1 MGFTALISGE
11 HSSSLHAGDYS
22 VEFSWKEQS
31 KERKPASV
39 SDPKGTANRR
49 DRKGSNN
56 VKVSTVEE
64 TRVGSTTSAQVEV
77 PSLRTGWTFRG
88 A

>member
-1 MGFTALISGE
+1 MQIGFTALITGE
-11 HSSSLHAGDYS
+11 HSSSLHAGDHS

-31 KERKPASV
+31 KEGKPASI
-39 SDPKGTANRR
+39 SDPKGTASRR

-64 TRVGSTTSAQVEV
+64 TGVGSST
-77 PSLRTGWTFRG
+77 
-88 A
+88 